1 LQALTIGQLLQTW
14 WAMANYEVLSK
25 LWSPSQNK
33 DIEPGEVVDLDDD
46 IAILLLKQKCIKPA
60 VISRKQIR
68 DYEVKNDTD
77 NG

>member
-1 LQALTIGQLLQTW
+1 
-14 WAMANYEVLSK
+14 MAKYEVLSK

-33 DIEPGEVVDLDDD
+33 YFDPGESIELDDD
-46 IAILLLKQKCIKPA
+46 IALLLLKQKCIKPA
-60 VISRKQIR
+60 VISRKQIK

>member
-1 LQALTIGQLLQTW
+1 MW
-14 WAMANYEVLSK
+14 WAMAKYEVLTK

-33 DIEPGEVVDLDDD
+33 DIEPGESVELDDD

-68 DYEVKNDTD
+68 GYEVKNDTD